1 MKKKIVF
8 SGDVGNTNQPIIND
22 PQPVQQADY
31 VVLESTYGTRTHGE
45 RPDSIGALTQVLQRT
60 LGRGGT
66 VVIPSFAVGRTQ
78 EMLYFIREI
87 KEKGLVKGL
96 DGFPVYVDSPLA
108 NEATSIFLQCPTS
121 DLDPE
126 ARALVERGI
135 NPLWFSGLTMSLSKE
150 ESQAINADKRPRLFC
165 PPAACATRGASATI

>member
-1 MKKKIVF
+1 M
-8 SGDVGNTNQPIIND
+8 GNTNQPIIND

-31 VVLESTYGTRTHGE
+31 VVLESTYGTRTHAE
-45 RPDSIGALTQVLQRT
+45 LPDSIGALTQVLQRT

-135 NPLWFSGLTMSLSKE
+135 NPLWFSGLTSG
-150 ESQAINADKRPRLFC
+150 QRLFC